1 MAKEGTKI
9 FYLPL
14 PLTLS
19 RSLADMGYTTIELI
33 EANLADLSTR
43 LSPRKLNALI
53 EALGEYHE
61 IENGRAEPSE
71 EYLEPSSPESVSKPI
86 EYLEPS
92 SPESVSKAIEDLGYP
107 NLSGALKEESF
118 RSELVR
124 LTPNLM
130 NQLAF
135 PYRLQNS
142 LRGRNVENFFSCT
155 VCLQS
160 TGVAKLLRDTLES
173 ELASLISV
181 LAFRADT
188 YLANHFDISLVPAVS
203 PEFMDSR
210 LEALQLAIKVFL
222 DSCDPNTQHV
232 LKSRAFQQNPDSFMT
247 LEAVAEDLGVTRERI
262 RQIEK
267 KGLVIA
273 HELFF
278 EDGLNRKRKL
288 LVRTEFTSL
297 MQPLIEALRARTE
310 ISLADLSD
318 MVESTMN
325 VKSDNLFRF
334 MGLLVPILSG
344 TASGELASA
353 SRQQLDSRPLKNIPS
368 KILNSSVS
376 QLRLGRITE
385 SLLDRDILTIAD
397 FHREFTRQKLV
408 KTDPRRQALR
418 QLMQM
423 DRRWNDVEGDSD
435 YKFAQ
440 GLDLYIPEF
449 EWGEGVSETFKGFI
463 PWFKTCISKALSW
476 DDVEPVFR
484 LRTSLPASKRMTMAV
499 LASSTEIK
507 TIQSSGVGRI
517 ERYILDHLTLF
528 FVHGDLSKCKV
539 FIPDRVF
546 SLFEKLKPIASEAN
560 GDFQLFQTIV
570 SYRFDMH
577 EAEVKQ
583 SAHLFWALL
592 TGNLPN
598 RFWHLTQKGEKRK
611 AQPSVGLGIVKLR
624 GFRSRY

>member
-1 MAKEGTKI
+1 MSTEGTKI
-9 FYLPL
+9 FHLPL

-19 RSLADMGYTTIELI
+19 RSLVDMGYTTIELI
-33 EANLADLSTR
+33 ESNLADLSTH
-43 LSPRKLNALI
+43 LSPRKLNVLI
-53 EALGEYHE
+53 EALEEYYE
-61 IENGRAEPSE
+61 IKNGLAEPSD
-71 EYLEPSSPESVSKPI
+71 EYLESSSA
-86 EYLEPS
+86 
-92 SPESVSKAIEDLGYP
+92 ESVSKAIWDLGYQ
-107 NLSGALKEESF
+107 NLSEALKNESF
-118 RSELVR
+118 RSELAR
-124 LTPNLM
+124 LTPDLM
-130 NQLAF
+130 NRLAL

-142 LRGRNVENFFSCT
+142 LGERNVEDFFSCT

-160 TGVAKLLRDTLES
+160 TGVAKVLRDSLES

-181 LAFRADT
+181 REFKADT
-188 YLANHFDISLVPAVS
+188 YLANHFDISLVPAAS

-210 LEALQLAIKVFL
+210 LEALQLAIEVVL
-222 DSCDPNTQHV
+222 ESCDPNTQHV
-232 LKSRAFQQNPDSFMT
+232 LKSRAFQQNPNLFMT
-247 LEAVAEDLGVTRERI
+247 LEAVAEYLGVTRERV

-267 KGLVIA
+267 KGLLIA

-288 LVRTEFTSL
+288 LVRAEFTSL
-297 MQPLIEALRARTE
+297 MRPLIEALRSRTE
-310 ISLADLSD
+310 ISLAELSD

-344 TASGELASA
+344 TASGVLASA

-376 QLRLGRITE
+376 HLRLGRITE
-385 SLLDRDILTIAD
+385 SLLERDILTITD
-397 FHREFTRQKLV
+397 FHRVFTRQTLPR
-408 KTDPRRQALR
+408 TDSRRKVLH

-423 DRRWNDVEGDSD
+423 DCRWNNLEGDSD

-440 GLDLYIPEF
+440 GLGLYTPEF
-449 EWGEGVSETFKGFI
+449 EWGEGSSEAFKGFI
-463 PWFKTCISKALSW
+463 PWFKTCISEALSW

-484 LRTSLPASKRMTMAV
+484 LRTSLPASKRMTMAE
-499 LASSTEIK
+499 LASSTETQ
-507 TIQSSGVGRI
+507 TIQNSGVGRV
-517 ERYILDHLTLF
+517 ERYILDHMTLF
-528 FVHGDLSKCKV
+528 FVHGDLSRCKV

-546 SLFEKLKPIASEAN
+546 SLFEKLKLIASEAN

-570 SYRFDMH
+570 SYRFDMP

-583 SAHLFWALL
+583 SAHLFWAIL

-598 RFWHLTQKGEKRK
+598 RFWHLTQKAKKRK
-611 AQPSVGLGIVKLR
+611 AEPSIGLGIVKIR
-624 GFRSRY
+624 GFRDRY